1 MRGKG
6 TEGEDKEVLES
17 LPGKS
22 KFVKNCGK
30 VCRVRR
36 ENSNKKVKSCLQ
48 MDFQFLCQFFKRLL
62 PLFKNIKYGKAGFF
76 TRHNFFHYVTFLK
89 RQKYSYTGSRVGEG
103 FLKGFFLAN
112 KGDALDIFE

>member
-30 VCRVRR
+30 VCRGRR
-36 ENSNKKVKSCLQ
+36 ENSNKKRQVLFTNGFSH
-48 MDFQFLCQFFKRLL
+48 FQFLCQFFKRLL

-76 TRHNFFHYVTFLK
+76 TRHNFFHLC
-89 RQKYSYTGSRVGEG
+89 
-103 FLKGFFLAN
+103 
-112 KGDALDIFE
+112 DILEKAKV